1 MTTASADLELMR
13 AALLLDSDP
22 AAAAREAAAILAASP
37 GHSEA
42 SLLLASACR
51 RLGDAQAATAIL
63 ASLSAAHPD
72 SALLQLETGRAL
84 AAAGRSG
91 EALTALRRAVALDAG
106 LTDAWRDLAE
116 QLFAVA
122 DTLEGDRAYS
132 RYLRLARN
140 PPGLADAAAAL
151 ADNRLTSAEAEI
163 RQFLQQSPDEPVAI
177 RMLAEIALRR
187 LDEVEAE
194 RLLRRCLEL
203 APGFAAARFE
213 LAQLQY
219 ALHRNAEALPHL
231 ERLLAAE
238 PGNIEYLAQK
248 AQVLRLLT
256 GGREALDLMER
267 AVAEHP
273 GDDRGWVLYGHLLRE
288 VGEQPRAIEMYRRA
302 IALRPA
308 CGRAYAALANLK
320 TVRFSAADR
329 AAMQEQ
335 LTLEAT
341 RGIDRINLEFALG
354 KALEDQ
360 REFAA
365 SFEHYARG
373 NSLQRAGFGPDA
385 VAETVEVQRS
395 REVFTAD
402 FFATRTAWG
411 SERADPIFVVG
422 MPRSGSTLL
431 EQMLASHSQVEGTR
445 ELTDVPALA
454 FELCRGRGDAK
465 YPEVVGTLDREQIAA
480 LAQRYLGRTERYR
493 PLGKARFVDKM
504 LGNFAHIGLIQLMF
518 PRAAIIDARRHPL
531 GCGFSCYKQL
541 FARGLLY
548 SYDLKELGEFYRDY
562 AALMEHFAEVLPGRV
577 HRVHYEQLIAAPE
590 AELRRLLD
598 YCGLPYEARCLRFY
612 ENPRTVNT
620 ISSEQVRQPLYS
632 ESVEQ
637 WRNYEPWL
645 GPLRQALGDLVERYP
660 AGADVSPHG
669 GH

>member
-1 MTTASADLELMR
+1 MR

-22 AAAAREAAAILAASP
+22 AAAAREAGAILAASP

-51 RLGDAQAATAIL
+51 RLGDAQAAAVIL
-63 ASLSAAHPD
+63 ASLAAAHPD

-84 AAAGRSG
+84 AAAGRGG
-91 EALTALRRAVALDAG
+91 EALAALRRAVALDAG
-106 LTDAWRDLAE
+106 LAEAWRELAV
-116 QLFAVA
+116 QLLALG
-122 DTLEGDRAYS
+122 DTLEGDRAYAH
-132 RYLRLARN
+132 YLRFPRN

-151 ADNRLTSAEAEI
+151 ADNRLASAEADL

-177 RMLAEIALRR
+177 RLLAEIALRR

-213 LAQLQY
+213 LAQLLYVQ
-219 ALHRNAEALPHL
+219 HRNAEVLPL
-231 ERLLAAE
+231 IERLLAAE
-238 PGNIEYLAQK
+238 PGNIEYLALK
-248 AQVLRLLT
+248 AQAVRLVT
-256 GGREALDLMER
+256 GSREALDLMEH

-273 GDDRGWVLYGHLLRE
+273 GDDRAWVLYAHLLRE
-288 VGEQPRAIEMYRRA
+288 VGEQTRAIEMYRRA
-302 IALRPA
+302 LAVRPA
-308 CGRAYAALANLK
+308 CGRAYAGLANLK

-335 LTLEAT
+335 LALEAT

-354 KALEDQ
+354 KALEDE

-373 NSLQRAGFGPDA
+373 NTLQRASFPPDA
-385 VAETVEVQRS
+385 VAETVEVRRS
-395 REVFTAD
+395 GELFTPD
-402 FFATRTAWG
+402 FFAARRAWG
-411 SERADPIFVVG
+411 SERADPIFIVG

-431 EQMLASHSQVEGTR
+431 EQILASHSQVEGTR

-454 FELCRGRGDAK
+454 LELCRGRGDVK
-465 YPEVVGTLDREQIAA
+465 YPEVVGALDRAQIAA
-480 LAQRYLGRTERYR
+480 LAERYLTRTQEYR

-504 LGNFAHIGLIQLMF
+504 LGNFTHIGLIQLMF

-541 FARGLLY
+541 FARGHLY

-562 AALMEHFAEVLPGRV
+562 AALMEHFDRVLPGRV
-577 HRVHYEQLIAAPE
+577 HRVHYEQLIADPQ

-598 YCGLPYEARCLRFY
+598 YCALTYEAQCLRFY
-612 ENPRTVNT
+612 ENPRIVNT

-632 ESVEQ
+632 ESVDQ

-645 GPLRQALGDLVERYP
+645 GALRQALGDLVERYP
-660 AGADVSPHG
+660 AADVSPHG
-669 GH
+669 GG

>member
-1 MTTASADLELMR
+1 MR

-22 AAAAREAAAILAASP
+22 VAAAREAGAILAASP

-51 RLGDAQAATAIL
+51 RLGDAQAAAAIL
-63 ASLSAAHPD
+63 ASLAAAYPD
-72 SALLQLETGRAL
+72 SALLQLESGRAL
-84 AAAGRSG
+84 AAASRGD
-91 EALTALRRAVALDAG
+91 EALATLRRAVALDAG
-106 LTDAWRDLAE
+106 LADAWRDLAV

-122 DTLEGDRAYS
+122 DTLEGDRAYA
-132 RYLRLARN
+132 RYLRLRRN

-151 ADNRLTSAEAEI
+151 ADNRLASAEADL
-163 RQFLQQSPDEPVAI
+163 RQFLQRSPDEPVATW
-177 RMLAEIALRR
+177 MLAEIALRR
-187 LDEVEAE
+187 LNEVEAE
-194 RLLRRCLEL
+194 RHLRRCLEL
-203 APGFAAARFE
+203 APGFAAARFD

-219 ALHRNAEALPHL
+219 TLHRNDEALPHL

-256 GGREALDLMER
+256 GGRQALDLMER
-267 AVAEHP
+267 AAAEHP
-273 GDDRGWVLYGHLLRE
+273 GDERAWVLYGHLLRE
-288 VGEQPRAIEMYRRA
+288 LGEQPRAIEMYRRA

-308 CGRAYAALANLK
+308 CGHAYAALANLK
-320 TVRFSAADR
+320 TVRFTAADR

-335 LTLEAT
+335 LALEAT

-354 KALEDQ
+354 KALEDE
-360 REFAA
+360 RDFAA

-373 NSLQRAGFGPDA
+373 NALQRASFPPD
-385 VAETVEVQRS
+385 VVTQTVEVRRS
-395 REVFTAD
+395 GEVFTRH
-402 FFATRTAWG
+402 FFAARTAWG
-411 SERADPIFVVG
+411 SERADPIFIVG

-445 ELTDVPALA
+445 ELTDLPALA
-454 FELCRGRGDAK
+454 LELCRGGAGAM
-465 YPEVVGTLDREQIAA
+465 YPEVVDTLERGQIAA
-480 LAQRYLGRTERYR
+480 LADRYLARTERYR

-504 LGNFAHIGLIQLMF
+504 LDNFTHIGLIQLMF

-531 GCGFSCYKQL
+531 ACGFSCYKQI

-548 SYDLKELGEFYRDY
+548 SYDLKELGDFYRDY
-562 AALMEHFAEVLPGRV
+562 AALMEHFDEVLPRRV
-577 HRVHYEQLIAAPE
+577 HRVHYEQLIAHPE

-598 YCGLPYEARCLRFY
+598 YCALPYEAQCLRFY
-612 ENPRTVNT
+612 ENPRVVNT
-620 ISSEQVRQPLYS
+620 ISSEQVRRPLYS

-660 AGADVSPHG
+660 AAG
-669 GH
+669 GVNPYGG